1 MCIQSLLAVG
11 GGSARSNGI
20 TSSSGLYDVQLHR
33 GSRGFGFAI
42 RGGKE
47 FAGMPICVLNIASG
61 GSADMDGRLQ
71 VRTLVTM
78 RGIYEHQLLS

>member
-1 MCIQSLLAVG
+1 
-11 GGSARSNGI
+11 
-20 TSSSGLYDVQLHR
+20 
-33 GSRGFGFAI
+33 
-42 RGGKE
+42 
-47 FAGMPICVLNIASG
+47 MPICVLNIASG